1 MSTTTITEEKT
12 PLPQLIK
19 GSSTYNL
26 IIPQSVENKIRYL
39 IRKFPSTEWSGVLF
53 YTHTGSFE
61 NNDLTITCQDFYPMD
76 LGTAGWTEF
85 KMTEEVT
92 SYMADN
98 IDLFD
103 CETGLIHSHH
113 HLGAF
118 FSSQDNLM
126 LQQEGNDT
134 NCFVSLV
141 VDTKGTYVARI
152 TRKKKTK
159 AEITIRNQGSSYEF
173 FGEGTKELSSDNT
186 ETIKTID
193 KEVIEYF
200 DLQVERHEV
209 PNTLEYLD
217 ARFEEIERKKNSNKC
232 IPNDRLNIPNEPNL
246 FNQDLFKVYNN
257 ADNSSEY
264 IPDPKKIHK
273 AVVSMITCNLILN
286 PDKFDLKQWITR
298 HMVNVYRK
306 IFGEN
311 SDTEERLKG
320 ASPFNE
326 WKDFITDFIINHFDE
341 ENEPGILSEDYDY
354 FKGSIAEAML
364 EELYEYEGL
373 NPYIQQYCEA
383 LECYLDIP
391 PM

>member
-1 MSTTTITEEKT
+1 M
-12 PLPQLIK
+12 
-19 GSSTYNL
+19 
-26 IIPQSVENKIRYL
+26 
-39 IRKFPSTEWSGVLF
+39 LF

-61 NNDLTITCQDFYPMD
+61 NNDLVITCQDIFPMD

-85 KMTEEVT
+85 KMSEDVT
-92 SYMADN
+92 AYMADN
-98 IDLFD
+98 IELFD

-113 HLGAF
+113 SLGAF
-118 FSSQDNLM
+118 FSSQDNIM

-159 AEITIRNQGSSYEF
+159 AEIIIKNQGSSYEF
-173 FGEGTKELSSDNT
+173 FGEGTKEISSDNT
-186 ETIKTID
+186 ETIKTVD

-217 ARFEEIERKKNSNKC
+217 TRFEEIERKKSIGNKKENNV
-232 IPNDRLNIPNEPNL
+232 IASEQSL
-246 FNQDLFKVYNN
+246 FYNKE
-257 ADNSSEY
+257 ALSYQQPLSDSFEY
-264 IPDPKKIHK
+264 CPDPKKVHK
-273 AVVSMITCNLILN
+273 AVVSIVTCNLILN

-298 HMVNVYRK
+298 HMINVYRK

-354 FKGSIAEAML
+354 FKSSIAEAIL

-383 LECYLDIP
+383 LEGYLDIP
-391 PM
+391 PMWS